1 MASYS
6 DWELHSTNA
15 SDLQTAANFFGFTQ
29 GDGYTSAGIRYTIN
43 LYGTK
48 YVRSATQTFV
58 DRFGNTQ
65 PVMVAQPGVY
75 GILRWY
81 SPTAFPPPGVNI
93 PSQVTI
99 VPLPAD
105 SPYVFA

>member
-6 DWELHSTNA
+6 DWELHSLNPDDMIA
-15 SDLQTAANFFGFTQ
+15 AANFLGFTQ
-29 GDGYTSAGIRYTIN
+29 GDGYTKAGVRYTIN
-43 LYGTK
+43 IYGTK
-48 YVRSATQTFV
+48 YVKSTTQTFV

-65 PVMVAQPGVY
+65 PVMVAQPGIY
-75 GILRWY
+75 AILRWY

-93 PSQVTI
+93 PPQITVI
-99 VPLPAD
+99 PLPAD